1 MPLAEGLEGAG
12 ERRYQYHSGKWLRPR
27 ANIFDIDRPR
37 LLSVSEAATELNA
50 SDAYVRRLLLMNRL
64 YGIKVGP
71 VWAIF
76 PSDLEAFKR
85 GRRPPGRPRKVEK
98 SALDRAS
105 AARTA
110 RERIRAGTDRLLR
123 KRLRQPGEPH
133 RTGAPA
139 Q

>member
-1 MPLAEGLEGAG
+1 M
-12 ERRYQYHSGKWLRPR
+12 
-27 ANIFDIDRPR
+27 
-37 LLSVSEAATELNA
+37 
-50 SDAYVRRLLLMNRL
+50 RRLLLRNRL

-76 PSDLEAFKR
+76 PNDLEAFKR
-85 GRRPPGRPRKVEK
+85 MRRPPGRPRKFER
-98 SALDRAS
+98 SAPDRAS

-110 RERIRAGTDRLLR
+110 RERIHAGTDRLLR
-123 KRLRQPGEPH
+123 KRLRRPGELQ

>member
-1 MPLAEGLEGAG
+1 M
-12 ERRYQYHSGKWLRPR
+12 
-27 ANIFDIDRPR
+27 
-37 LLSVSEAATELNA
+37 
-50 SDAYVRRLLLMNRL
+50 RRLLLRNRL

-76 PSDLEAFKR
+76 PNDLEAFKR
-85 GRRPPGRPRKVEK
+85 MRRPPGRPRKVK
-98 SALDRAS
+98 RSAIDRSS

-123 KRLRQPGEPH
+123 KRLHQPGEPR

>member
-1 MPLAEGLEGAG
+1 
-12 ERRYQYHSGKWLRPR
+12 
-27 ANIFDIDRPR
+27 
-37 LLSVSEAATELNA
+37 
-50 SDAYVRRLLLMNRL
+50 VRRLLLRQRL

-76 PSDLEAFKR
+76 PNDLEAFKR
-85 GRRPPGRPRKVEK
+85 MRRPPGRPLMVER

-123 KRLRQPGEPH
+123 KRLRLPGEPH
-133 RTGAPA
+133 RTGTPA